1 MFLWGQCAWNRA
13 GSEHVPWLGSGD
25 IMFKFAIL
33 FLIISLIAGAVG
45 MTNVSI
51 MAKRISLIL
60 FGLFFL
66 GFLAL
71 LGFAYLLG
79 AAFNA
84 GQQSMLLGVMLA

>member
-1 MFLWGQCAWNRA
+1 MLALRA
-13 GSEHVPWLGSGD
+13 FAYSDERD
-25 IMFKFAIL
+25 IMFKFAII
-33 FLIISLIAGAVG
+33 FLIISLVAGAVG
-45 MTNVSI
+45 MTNVSV

-84 GQQSMLLGVMLA
+84 GQQSMLFGATLA